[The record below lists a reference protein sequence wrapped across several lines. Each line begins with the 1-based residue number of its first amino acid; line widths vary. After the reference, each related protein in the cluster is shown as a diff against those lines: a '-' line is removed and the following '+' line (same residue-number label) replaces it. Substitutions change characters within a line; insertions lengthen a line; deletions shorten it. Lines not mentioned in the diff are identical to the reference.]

1 MGAQV
6 VNLLKELQRTHGL
19 TYLFISHSMP
29 LVRYLCDRV
38 AVMQKGRLV
47 EIGEVLEVCERP
59 REAYT
64 QRLIAA
70 TPEVPE
76 FG

>member
-1 MGAQV
+1 
-6 VNLLKELQRTHGL
+6 
-19 TYLFISHSMP
+19 MP

-38 AVMQKGRLV
+38 AVMERGHLV
-47 EIGEVLEVCERP
+47 ETGPVLDVCEHP

-70 TPEVPE
+70 TPEMPV
-76 FG
+76 